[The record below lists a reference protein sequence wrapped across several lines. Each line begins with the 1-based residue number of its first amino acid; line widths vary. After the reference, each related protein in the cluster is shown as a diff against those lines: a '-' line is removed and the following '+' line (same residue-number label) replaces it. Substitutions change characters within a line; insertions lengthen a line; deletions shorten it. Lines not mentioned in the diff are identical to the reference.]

1 LNYSTRTMHISDY
14 EQALQIWQF
23 LPGIGLSGA
32 DEKENLR
39 GFLQKNPH
47 TCFVALKGGNL
58 IGTILGGSDGRRGY
72 IYHLAV
78 QQSEQN
84 KGVGKKLV
92 DLCLTKLMKSGI
104 QKCHI
109 FVISDNAEGV
119 AFWEKVGWHL
129 RDDILVMSKEIKD
142 GQYT

>member
-1 LNYSTRTMHISDY
+1 MHLSDY
-14 EQALQIWQF
+14 EQALQLWQS
-23 LPGIGLSGA
+23 LPGMGLSSA
-32 DEKENLR
+32 DEKENIR
-39 GFLQKNPH
+39 VFLQKNPR
-47 TCFVALKGGNL
+47 TCFVALKDRNL

-84 KGVGKKLV
+84 KGVGKKLM
-92 DLCLTKLMKSGI
+92 DLCLNEFKTSGI

-109 FVISDNAEGV
+109 FVISDNAEGI
-119 AFWEKVGWHL
+119 AFWKKAGWQL

-142 GQYT
+142 